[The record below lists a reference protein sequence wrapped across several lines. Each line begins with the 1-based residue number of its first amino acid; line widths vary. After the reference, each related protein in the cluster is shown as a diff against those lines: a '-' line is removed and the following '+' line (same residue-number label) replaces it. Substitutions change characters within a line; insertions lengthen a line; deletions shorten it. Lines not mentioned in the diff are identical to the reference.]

1 MSITAQRAEVGPM
14 VTGGDV
20 EAAVMVTLRDW
31 LPAYLAEAE
40 RQHGL
45 PAGDTPPPRGWAI
58 TGRDLQ
64 KLNTDQLPCIVVM
77 AGGIVQPPVKE
88 GPPGA
93 YTAIWGVDIGTVFSA
108 AWGRAS
114 RRSCQL
120 YARAVHLCLEQRSLA
135 LPGCAVDWRG
145 EVYDEL
151 DFESS
156 RSYSASVVS
165 FNVEVREVAWAAGG
179 PPPDAPAPGDPTVPF
194 DPWVTVADTD
204 VTVENTPADQP
215 LPE

>member
-1 MSITAQRAEVGPM
+1 M

-31 LPAYLAEAE
+31 LPAYLGEGE
-40 RQHGL
+40 RLHGL
-45 PAGDTPPPRGWAI
+45 PPGDTPAPRGWAI

-64 KLNTDQLPCIVVM
+64 KLNTDQLPCVVVM
-77 AGGIVQPPVKE
+77 AAGITSPPIKE
-88 GPPGA
+88 GAPGR

-108 AWGRAS
+108 AWGRSS
-114 RRSCQL
+114 RRHCQL
-120 YARAVHLCLEQRSLA
+120 YARAIQLCLEQRTLD
-135 LPGCAVDWRG
+135 LPGAVVNWRG

-165 FNVEVREVAWAAGG
+165 FNVEAREVAWAAGG
-179 PPPDAPAPGDPTVPF
+179 PPPDAPPPTDPTVPF
-194 DPWVTVADTD
+194 DPWVSVVETD
-204 VTVENTPADQP
+204 VTVENTLVDQP
-215 LPE
+215 LPD